1 MDLCALVPHRAA
13 RLSAS
18 SCGAAARTPSG
29 GAGLTHTLRVPL
41 AGALCAYVQIK

>member
-29 GAGLTHTLRVPL
+29 GALRLRANQIGLVYRRL
-41 AGALCAYVQIK
+41 